1 MTYIAIDTCPQL
13 TEQKGNPEYW
23 TILGK
28 TISLSGARKL
38 ILNDAQTAWNRRE
51 ASAKSSASEFF
62 EHYLIF
68 KKVEHIEINVQQNGE
83 CRLRW
88 LVS

>member
-13 TEQKGNPEYW
+13 TEEKGNPQCW
-23 TILGK
+23 NMLGK
-28 TISLSGARKL
+28 TTSLTDARKL
-38 ILNDAQTAWNRRE
+38 ISNDAQSAWNRRE
-51 ASAKSSASEFF
+51 NSAKASASEFF

-68 KKVEHIEINVQQNGE
+68 KEVEHIEIDVQPNGE

-88 LVS
+88 PVS